1 MWAVGMSIQILI
13 SIIIIY
19 ILHSLFQ
26 YFKDTYTTKKT
37 KDLVGFHTQKY
48 KAMLDEAQEYNNK
61 QKEENQIQRQEATAK
76 HLVIDH
82 SSESLSADEDL
93 ENFLNLELLAGNP

>member
-48 KAMLDEAQEYNNK
+48 KAMLNEAQEHMH
-61 QKEENQIQRQEATAK
+61 
-76 HLVIDH
+76 HLEKRHIEPITQPQPEHLIIDH
-82 SSESLSADEDL
+82 SSADLSVDEDL
-93 ENFLNLELLAGNP
+93 ANFVTAELAGNLG

>member
-1 MWAVGMSIQILI
+1 MSIQILI

-48 KAMLDEAQEYNNK
+48 KAMLDEAQEYHLQ
-61 QKEENQIQRQEATAK
+61 QKKENQLQHQDTTAK
-76 HLVIDH
+76 HLIIDH
-82 SSESLSADEDL
+82 SSEGLSADEDL
-93 ENFLNLELLAGNP
+93 ENFLNLELLAANA